1 MKNLAF
7 LCLINL
13 LTACQ
18 LNTGQTTVFT
28 SQETNQFKKSSMELK
43 TFVVIKNAACPKTE
57 IPQPV
62 STPTASPSPSPSISP
77 SPSPSPSVSP
87 IPTPSPILIATPASV

>member
-43 TFVVIKNAACPKTE
+43 TFVVIKNAVCPKTE

-62 STPTASPSPSPSISP
+62 STPTPSPSPSISP
-77 SPSPSPSVSP
+77 SPSPSVSP
-87 IPTPSPILIATPASV
+87 VPTPSPILIATPASV